1 MAESF
6 FLLTVSK
13 SPANSLQGIMET
25 KRWNGFVCSLA
36 RQYSKQL
43 TSQSQLTTFYACVG
57 KETPGHHH
65 GGTPLLIDLILFIIS
80 IIIFFSFIFFIYA
93 FTGGSSGRK
102 WRHVPIKFGYR
113 LCTPSTKKIKERYW
127 GTWNFPPA
135 KCLEPPHGAECLNPP
150 LHASSNYC
158 TAAFFYFKLFYCFQ
172 IFIQFI
178 YKYIFTSFTF
188 VFKDSDVEQEEHTE
202 DESDTSD
209 NTNDVPSVFLTAS
222 VDRGSADTQQEVEQ
236 TTGHSGQEFRKSQQ
250 W

>member
-25 KRWNGFVCSLA
+25 KRWNSFVCSLA

-93 FTGGSSGRK
+93 FTGGLSGRK

-113 LCTPSTKKIKERYW
+113 LCTPSTEKIKERYW
-127 GTWNFPPA
+127 GTWNFPPSEMSWTA
-135 KCLEPPHGAECLNPP
+135 TWCWMSESTIARFLQL
-150 LHASSNYC
+150 LYC
-158 TAAFFYFKLFYCFQ
+158 CFLLFQTILLLSDFYTV
-172 IFIQFI
+172 
-178 YKYIFTSFTF
+178 YI
-188 VFKDSDVEQEEHTE
+188 
-202 DESDTSD
+202 
-209 NTNDVPSVFLTAS
+209 
-222 VDRGSADTQQEVEQ
+222 
-236 TTGHSGQEFRKSQQ
+236 
-250 W
+250 